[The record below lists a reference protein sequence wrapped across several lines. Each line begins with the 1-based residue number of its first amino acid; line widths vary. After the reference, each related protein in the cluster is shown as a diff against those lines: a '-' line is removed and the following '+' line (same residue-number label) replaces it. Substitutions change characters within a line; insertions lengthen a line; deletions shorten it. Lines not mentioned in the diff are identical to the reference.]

1 MSNGINYVSYSGYK
15 LYIQCPF
22 AYWNRY
28 VNNTTLADA
37 ENGLGT
43 LYGSTIGLIFEA
55 FYRDRIWKRVDYLE
69 ALQGL
74 VEPYLKKAI
83 KDQEKQGRIID
94 WSDEEATKT
103 YKNQG
108 ELVADI
114 RDSIP
119 RGVQTI
125 RQNKLMGPFMEAEMK
140 LDCRF
145 GGYTIGGRADF
156 VVQRTQPHGD
166 LVILDG
172 KGSKHRAKYVD
183 GHALKEGAA
192 IEGVQLKW
200 YAFLYRERKKRTPDA
215 LGYIFW
221 KFGGEQA
228 MEWVPFKAMDLDDLK
243 DEVLATLTRI
253 DTSVSRL
260 YSLSG
265 KPQACEDLRQ
275 ELFPAQP
282 GDGCRLCS
290 YVSVCEE
297 GQKKTKSFKRARLEL
312 PEGVNELTL
321 GLYD

>member
-1 MSNGINYVSYSGYK
+1 MNYISYSGYK
-15 LYIQCPF
+15 LCLQCPF

-28 VNNTTLADA
+28 INKTTLAEA

-55 FYRDRIWKRVDYLE
+55 FYRDHIWKRVDFLE
-69 ALQGL
+69 VLQGL
-74 VEPYLKKAI
+74 VEPYLKQAI

-94 WSDEEATKT
+94 WLDEAATQT
-103 YKNQG
+103 YKSQS
-108 ELVADI
+108 ELIADL

-125 RQNKLMGPFMEAEMK
+125 RQNKLMGPLMEAEMK

-156 VVQRTQPHGD
+156 VIQRVQPYGD
-166 LVILDG
+166 LIILDG

-183 GHALKEGAA
+183 GHALRKGAE
-192 IEGVQLKW
+192 IEGTQLKW
-200 YAFLYRERKKRTPDA
+200 YAFLYRERNKRTPDA

-221 KFGGEQA
+221 KFGGDQA
-228 MEWVPFKAMDLDDLK
+228 MEWISFRDTDLDDLK
-243 DEVLATLTRI
+243 DEVLALLSRI

-260 YSLSG
+260 SDLYG
-265 KPQACEDLRQ
+265 DPQACDDLRQ

-290 YVSVCEE
+290 YASVCAD
-297 GQKKTKSFKRARLEL
+297 GKKKTRKFRLRL
-312 PEGVNELTL
+312 PDGVFELTL
-321 GLYD
+321 GLED